1 MATYKTGQDILNAS
15 LGDYHQQGFRLYAC
29 ARGMLALNYKDEPIR
44 TFSLTGATI
53 IAIREACQ
61 EYLKTGRAW

>member
-29 ARGMLALNYKDEPIR
+29 SRDILALDYKDKPVKIL
-44 TFSLTGATI
+44 SSTGATI
-53 IAIREACQ
+53 VAIRETCQ
-61 EYLKTGRAW
+61 EYLNTGRD